1 MLDRLEEFEA
11 WEADF
16 KRSVS
21 VNTVDGALELDD
33 LPKKSPLESC
43 YYLGKMLE
51 TNYPLSKAQKG
62 LDPNRKFPIM
72 ALSKISQRLMN
83 LAEERALKTEAEVE
97 RLRQY
102 IDDLEAAQVSV
113 G

>member
-1 MLDRLEEFEA
+1 MLCRLEEFEA

-21 VNTVDGALELDD
+21 ENTIDGALELDD
-33 LPKKSPLESC
+33 LGKSSPLISC

-51 TNYPLSKAQKG
+51 ADYPLSRAQKG
-62 LDPNRKFPIM
+62 VDPSRKFPVM
-72 ALSKISQRLMN
+72 ALSKISQRLLN
-83 LAEERALKTEAEVE
+83 LATDRATRAEAEVE
-97 RLRQY
+97 LLRQQVL
-102 IDDLEAAQVSV
+102 DLEAARAYA